1 MASIFTMDYPSVD
14 LKENRRLGYRL
25 PIRAI
30 LPAYISSNPYFADFC
45 DSIDTVF
52 DDLVYEKAKG
62 LGELRN
68 MWLENPELE
77 RKVQD
82 AEMLTLEDW
91 TIPERE
97 IVAKQLN
104 NLGLELGQSMTLFT
118 DDDLLSLCRFLG
130 LYWFEKGTQAFVDFI
145 NYCCGTHFSLSNTW
159 TKDYSEFF
167 VEGDEAI
174 GTPIWEGGDWYPTTH
189 VVFKSEDINTEVRL
203 VTILFNEIANY
214 NLVLYSI
221 EIEDDFVMGGDP
233 TDTDAPQG
241 LTIGIG
247 AIYHEE
253 WHLGMTTTGN
263 YIRDVLGFEGQHL
276 GQMDHVPFY
285 PERKEYEDGEVFGF
299 NELNGGNFTAPF
311 DR

>member
-145 NYCCGTHFSLSNTW
+145 N
-159 TKDYSEFF
+159 
-167 VEGDEAI
+167 

-233 TDTDAPQG
+233 TDPDAPQG